1 MVDQQILLINLWM
14 DLWVL
19 DSLLIIPVGD
29 STAEV
34 FSTSTTVM
42 DKSTMPPPLLDMM
55 MEMGMTTSQL
65 IQLIQSIQMRMTT
78 SQLIPSIQMMMM
90 ICSSLKPP
98 AEDRDGRT
106 SSTCLA
112 ADILM
117 RCSMVTSTVA
127 TRPNT
132 ISWRPSKVT
141 ISNQEVHH
149 TGKSRTLGVL
159 IGELMASFTLESRVV
174 PESAI

>member
-29 STAEV
+29 STVEV

-42 DKSTMPPPLLDMM
+42 DKSTMPSPLLDMM

-65 IQLIQSIQMRMTT
+65 IPSIQMRM
-78 SQLIPSIQMMMM
+78 MMMM

-98 AEDRDGRT
+98 AEDRDG
-106 SSTCLA
+106 
-112 ADILM
+112 
-117 RCSMVTSTVA
+117 
-127 TRPNT
+127 
-132 ISWRPSKVT
+132 
-141 ISNQEVHH
+141 
-149 TGKSRTLGVL
+149 
-159 IGELMASFTLESRVV
+159 
-174 PESAI
+174 